1 MTGKFAIREARAR
14 DIPTLVALRREL
26 FAAMGYREP
35 ELLSQV
41 ANASARYFAT
51 ALPRG
56 EFRAWV
62 AEVDG
67 EVVGCGGLVIH
78 TVPPTPRNLAGKE
91 GYIMNMFTR
100 PKWRRRGIGTAIL
113 SCILDQLRREDIPLA
128 SLHATLDGRPIYKRA
143 GFTESNE
150 MRLHLAALGREE

>member
-1 MTGKFAIREARAR
+1 VTGKFAIREARAR

-67 EVVGCGGLVIH
+67 EVVGYGRLVIH

-113 SCILDQLRREDIPLA
+113 SCILDQLRREKKIAGVRSCL
-128 SLHATLDGRPIYKRA
+128 LMFRRPPRA
-143 GFTESNE
+143 L
-150 MRLHLAALGREE
+150 RLEQQVWDQK